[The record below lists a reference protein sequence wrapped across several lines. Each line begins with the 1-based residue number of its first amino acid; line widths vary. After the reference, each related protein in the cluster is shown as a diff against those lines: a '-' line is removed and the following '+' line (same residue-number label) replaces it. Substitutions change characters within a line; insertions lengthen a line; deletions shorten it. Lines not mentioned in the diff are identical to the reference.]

1 MTAPRPYAATPGGPT
16 LFLGLWAAAR
26 RHLALL
32 LGIPFIVGV
41 LTIVAV
47 LVVPRRYQATVSF
60 KYESGGGMELP
71 SAVAGLVS
79 QLNLG
84 GLQSGE
90 SPQFYADL
98 VTSRPILDSLLAL
111 RPQATCDMPG
121 DASYLEMLDLGGRSL
136 ADSQYRARKRLSDR
150 IDTDV
155 NLRTG
160 VIRAAVEAEC
170 PALAVELADSLVAAL
185 NAFNVGTRQ
194 STAHEKR
201 VFAEERVAEADSMLR
216 RAEDAQEAFLKRNR
230 QFSSPELQFQNA
242 RLERQVD
249 QWQDIATALRRQYEN
264 ARLEEVN
271 STPVITVI
279 EPPATPVRPSWPK
292 RRLIVI
298 GATLFAGLVGLAA
311 AVGRTLMAPLPSD
324 ASPALRAFYHWARPA
339 SRA

>member
-1 MTAPRPYAATPGGPT
+1 MTVPPPHPVPAGGPG
-16 LFLGLWAAAR
+16 LIPGLWAAAR
-26 RHLALL
+26 RHPALL
-32 LGIPFIVGV
+32 LGIPFVVGV
-41 LTIVAV
+41 LVIIAV

-60 KYESGGGMELP
+60 KYESSGGMELP
-71 SAVAGLVS
+71 SAVAGIVS

-98 VTSRPILDSLLAL
+98 VTSRPILDALLAVHP
-111 RPQATCDMPG
+111 RATCGMPG
-121 DASYLEMLDLGGRSL
+121 DESYLDMLDLGGRSR
-136 ADSQYRARKRLSDR
+136 ADTLYRARKRLSDR

-170 PALAVELADSLVAAL
+170 PALAVELADSVVAAL
-185 NAFNVGTRQ
+185 NAFNVETRQ
-194 STAHEKR
+194 STARAKR
-201 VFAEERVAEADSMLR
+201 VFAGARVAEADSMLR

-242 RLERQVD
+242 RLERQVN

-298 GATLFAGLVGLAA
+298 LATFFAALVGLAA
-311 AVGRTLMAPLPSD
+311 AVARTLMAPLPPD
-324 ASPALRAFYHWARPA
+324 APPRLRAFYSWARSEPVA
-339 SRA
+339 